1 MREAAEQQLVQIAGT
16 IDPQHF
22 DVAAQ
27 HLATALDP
35 DGTLDERDPA
45 GKAEFTIGTRNTS
58 TGLTPIT
65 GKLDD
70 LSIEVLRRAIDH
82 LAAPHPATA
91 GGAADPR
98 PAGTRRA
105 HALTEA
111 LRRGLD
117 DGTLGGHGGLR
128 PHITVFLTWAD
139 IHNLTAKARLAN
151 GTLLSAARTRALL
164 CDAQLIPVVLGHN
177 GEVLDVGTT
186 QRTVPVGIRKALT
199 IRDGGCAWP
208 GCDRPASWTDA
219 HHLVHW
225 AHGGP
230 TSLHNT
236 VLLCARH
243 HTEIHRSEWQI
254 RLGAD
259 GKPDFIPPR
268 WLDPHQKPRRN
279 HHHYPHA
286 APPTATT
293 RQ

>member
-1 MREAAEQQLVQIAGT
+1 M
-16 IDPQHF
+16 
-22 DVAAQ
+22 
-27 HLATALDP
+27 
-35 DGTLDERDPA
+35 
-45 GKAEFTIGTRNTS
+45 
-58 TGLTPIT
+58 
-65 GKLDD
+65 
-70 LSIEVLRRAIDH
+70 
-82 LAAPHPATA
+82 
-91 GGAADPR
+91 
-98 PAGTRRA
+98 
-105 HALTEA
+105 
-111 LRRGLD
+111 
-117 DGTLGGHGGLR
+117 
-128 PHITVFLTWAD
+128 
-139 IHNLTAKARLAN
+139 
-151 GTLLSAARTRALL
+151 
-164 CDAQLIPVVLGHN
+164 
-177 GEVLDVGTT
+177 LDVGTT

-208 GCDRPASWTDA
+208 GCDRPANWTDA

-279 HHHYPHA
+279 HHHYPHG
-286 APPTATT
+286 APPTAIT